1 MIKKITIIL
10 LMFTLGWGIGI
21 LFNPQRRVPNEE
33 LISSS
38 NWISRYDLY
47 DYEEAI
53 LKNGDKTKLSGII
66 GEAGVERLPYIITM
80 YDVYKEDVCVYLF
93 QIVLLYYRDTHLH
106 NTSAM
111 IPLGVFLDSVV
122 TAYERTIEGD
132 NLDRIRMY
140 KNQLNELRRN
150 E

>member
-1 MIKKITIIL
+1 
-10 LMFTLGWGIGI
+10 MFTLGWGIGI

>member
-1 MIKKITIIL
+1 
-10 LMFTLGWGIGI
+10 MFTLGWGIGI

-47 DYEEAI
+47 DYEAAI